1 MVLIDRYPNTS
12 THRDIY
18 IIWLIN
24 HQHLQFRES
33 VKLLYVCSM
42 WWVVV
47 CWARVWFTHT
57 NVFLIFPVRICG
69 DKNYINASV
78 DAPRR
83 DTSIA
88 VVGVA
93 NRARIK
99 KLIFCILVIKPMK
112 TAFAVASSE
121 FWLFYYYSHGIA
133 YRPIDSWIDG
143 LNVPVIWCK
152 CYPSISKTRG
162 SQSQVCVA
170 ATAVPPTRR
179 VGCHHSVVTEPMPFY
194 PPSFIW

>member
-1 MVLIDRYPNTS
+1 
-12 THRDIY
+12 
-18 IIWLIN
+18 
-24 HQHLQFRES
+24 
-33 VKLLYVCSM
+33 M

-47 CWARVWFTHT
+47 GWARVWFTHT
-57 NVFLIFPVRICG
+57 NVFLIFPVRIFG

-78 DAPRR
+78 DASRR
-83 DTSIA
+83 DTSIV

-112 TAFAVASSE
+112 TAFIVASSE

-133 YRPIDSWIDG
+133 YRPIDLWRDG

-152 CYPSISKTRG
+152 CYPSISKMRG

-170 ATAVPPTRR
+170 TTAVPPPRLSRLPSSCRNGTNAILPAVIHLIG
-179 VGCHHSVVTEPMPFY
+179 VGTIKY
-194 PPSFIW
+194 RL